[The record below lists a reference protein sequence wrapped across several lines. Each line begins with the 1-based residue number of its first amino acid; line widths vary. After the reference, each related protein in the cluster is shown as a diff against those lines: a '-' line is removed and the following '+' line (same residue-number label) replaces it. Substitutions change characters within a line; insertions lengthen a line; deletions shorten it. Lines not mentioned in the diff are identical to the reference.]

1 MFSFFSAICFFQ
13 LLFVGFFWFFDLFF
27 DLFFFYFIKI
37 INLEKKASFQKQ
49 RFHFL
54 LFHSFSGFFPRE
66 ISNFFLSLYIL
77 KIMWKLL
84 FKSKPCLLVGHIY
97 FREDIGINILK
108 YVLITRQFIAKIF
121 IIFFVFVQKI
131 SDYFKHF

>member
-13 LLFVGFFWFFDLFF
+13 LLFVGFFCFFDLFF

-37 INLEKKASFQKQ
+37 INLEKKSSFQKQ
-49 RFHFL
+49 RFHFV

-97 FREDIGINILK
+97 FREDIGINVLK